1 MYMVCDKIFLM
12 KDNILNTEINQVITE
27 LKNYFSLEGLKEK
40 FNYEDFK
47 CKDSVELE
55 TSHEYLEE
63 FSKFL
68 SQGHQITIPSLMD
81 METLFV
87 ALDKGRVLSCP
98 ELYDI
103 GDLLSC
109 SQYLYD
115 MFYDKKEFYHLNDD
129 ALDLNPLVPLKRDLT
144 NSIDPDLTVS
154 DHASSKLRE
163 VRSELR
169 TVQHSL
175 TNIMNTYRNRYS
187 QYLSS
192 DVISL
197 KAGQEALPVKVSCK
211 GSVKGAVVSYSS
223 TGETVFMVPYEVID
237 LRNKYNSL
245 KQEEASEVMK
255 VLTDLSQKCAKQ
267 LSYLKKDY
275 SIIERFDRY
284 LASVRYGN
292 SFNGVISVLS
302 DNDLLLDGFF
312 HPLLKAEKVISNTI
326 ELGGKEP
333 LSLLITGPNAGGK
346 SILIKAVALSVCMDK
361 LGLLVPCHKEAKIPF
376 IDHVLFLGGDNQS
389 VMDNLST
396 FSSHLLGIKEITEK
410 ATKNSLV
417 IIDEVGEGTSPKD
430 GEAIGV
436 AILKYFEKVG
446 CYTLL
451 TSHFDGMKIYAASD
465 DKTLTGAMEFN
476 NNTLKPTYRLL
487 LHTTGKSYGILLARQ
502 MGLSKEIIDD
512 AVAFEK
518 ERSNRD
524 TDALMEKLT
533 EQVSINQ
540 KKERELENKKKDLD
554 KLLEKRQKAID
565 ALNEEKNS
573 IKMKAESKVERL
585 VEQRIAEINKIW
597 ESKQGKSDLSYSQI
611 SQAKGELKKIKV
623 ENEPSLNAIGKTIEL
638 TDLKVG
644 EKVEDEDGRIGTVME
659 IKKKEVL
666 LDMDGIRIRR
676 KIAGLKRAKLT
687 AKDVKPKKETYASID
702 SAILNLGPS
711 QGLEVNIIGLHVDEA
726 MRKVVSFLD
735 SARIHKY
742 SPVRI
747 IHGAGTFALKNAVW
761 KYLGNHKE
769 FVKEYRFG
777 GEGEGGLGA
786 TVVYLK

>member
-1 MYMVCDKIFLM
+1 M

-27 LKNYFSLEGLKEK
+27 LKAYFSLEGLKEK
-40 FNYEDFK
+40 FNYEDYK

-81 METLFV
+81 MESLFV

-192 DVISL
+192 DVISF

-245 KQEEASEVMK
+245 KQEETTEVMK

-267 LSYLKKDY
+267 LTYLKKDY

-284 LASVRYGN
+284 LGSVRYGN
-292 SFNGVISVLS
+292 SFNGVISELS
-302 DNDLLLDGFF
+302 DKDLLLDGFF
-312 HPLLKAEKVISNTI
+312 HPLLKAEKVITNTL

-396 FSSHLLGIKEITEK
+396 FSSHLLGIREITEK
-410 ATKNSLV
+410 ATNNSLV

-436 AILKYFEKVG
+436 AILKHFERVG
-446 CYTLL
+446 CFTLL

-533 EQVSINQ
+533 EQVSLNQ

-554 KLLEKRQKAID
+554 KLIEKRQKAID

-644 EKVEDEDGRIGTVME
+644 EKVEDEDGRVGTVME

-666 LDMDGIRIRR
+666 LDMDGLRIRR
-676 KIAGLKRAKLT
+676 KISGLKRAKLT
-687 AKDVKPKKETYASID
+687 AKDVKVKKETYASID

-711 QGLEVNIIGLHVDEA
+711 QGLEVNVIGLHVDEA

-747 IHGAGTFALKNAVW
+747 IHGVGTFALKNAVW
-761 KYLGNHKE
+761 KYLANHKE
-769 FVKEYRFG
+769 FVKEYRLG

>member
-1 MYMVCDKIFLM
+1 M

-192 DVISL
+192 DVISF

>member
-1 MYMVCDKIFLM
+1 M
-12 KDNILNTEINQVITE
+12 KDNILHTEIDQVITE
-27 LKNYFSLEGLKEK
+27 LKTYFSLEGLKGK
-40 FNYEDFK
+40 FNYEDYK

-68 SQGHQITIPSLMD
+68 TQGHQITIPSLMD
-81 METLFV
+81 MESLFI

-144 NSIDPDLTVS
+144 SSIDPDLTVS

-163 VRSELR
+163 VRSQLR

-192 DVISL
+192 DVISF
-197 KAGQEALPVKVSCK
+197 KGGQEALPIKVSCK
-211 GSVKGAVVSYSS
+211 GSVRGAVVSYSS

-275 SIIERFDRY
+275 EIIERFDRY
-284 LASVRYGN
+284 LGAVRYGN
-292 SFNGVISVLS
+292 SFNGTISVLS
-302 DNDLLLDGFF
+302 DKDLLLDGFF
-312 HPLLKAEKVISNTI
+312 HPLLKAEKVITNTI

-333 LSLLITGPNAGGK
+333 MSLLITGPNAGGK

-361 LGLLVPCHKEAKIPF
+361 LGLMVPCHKEAKIPF

-410 ATKNSLV
+410 ATENSLV

-436 AILKYFEKVG
+436 AILKYFERVG
-446 CYTLL
+446 CFSLL

-518 ERSNRD
+518 ERSDRD

-540 KKERELENKKKDLD
+540 KKERELEGKKKDLD

-573 IKMKAESKVERL
+573 IKMKAESKIERL

-597 ESKQGKSDLSYSQI
+597 ESKQGTSDLSYSQI

-623 ENEPSLNAIGKTIEL
+623 ENEPSLNTIGKVVEL

-644 EKVEDEDGRIGTVME
+644 EKVEDEDHRLGTVME

-666 LDMDGIRIRR
+666 LDMDGLRIRR
-676 KIAGLKRAKLT
+676 KIAGLKRARLT
-687 AKDVKPKKETYASID
+687 AKDVKVKKETYASID

-735 SARIHKY
+735 SARIHRY
-742 SPVRI
+742 TPVRI

-761 KYLGNHKE
+761 KYLANHKE
-769 FVKEYRFG
+769 FVKEYRLG

>member
-1 MYMVCDKIFLM
+1 M

-192 DVISL
+192 DVISF

-312 HPLLKAEKVISNTI
+312 HPLLKAEKVISNSI

-410 ATKNSLV
+410 ATENSLV

-761 KYLGNHKE
+761 KYLANHKE

>member
-1 MYMVCDKIFLM
+1 M
-12 KDNILNTEINQVITE
+12 KDNILNTEINQVIQE
-27 LKNYFSLEGLKEK
+27 LKSYFSLDGLKQK
-40 FNYEDFK
+40 FTYEDYK
-47 CKDSVELE
+47 AKDAVELE

-63 FSKFL
+63 FSRFL

-103 GDLLSC
+103 ADLLAC

-129 ALDLNPLVPLKRDLT
+129 ALDLNPLVPLKRDLVS
-144 NSIDPDLTVS
+144 SIDQDMTVS
-154 DHASSKLRE
+154 DNASSKLKE
-163 VRSELR
+163 VRTELR

-175 TNIMNTYRNRYS
+175 TNIMNTYRSKYS
-187 QYLSS
+187 MYLSS
-192 DVISL
+192 DVVSL
-197 KAGQEALPVKVSCK
+197 KGGQEALPIKISCK
-211 GSVKGAVVSYSS
+211 GSVRGAVISYSA

-245 KQEEASEVMK
+245 KQEESNEVMK
-255 VLTDLSQKCAKQ
+255 VLTDLSVKCAKQ
-267 LSYLKKDY
+267 LSYLRKDY
-275 SIIERFDRY
+275 AIIETFDRY

-292 SFNGVISVLS
+292 AFNGTISVLS
-302 DNDLLLDGFF
+302 DKDLLLDAFF
-312 HPLLKAEKVISNTI
+312 HPLLKAEKIISNAI
-326 ELGGKEP
+326 ELGGNEP

-361 LGLLVPCHKEAKIPF
+361 LGLMVPCHKEAKIPF
-376 IDHVLFLGGDNQS
+376 IDHVCFLGGDNQS

-396 FSSHLLGIKEITEK
+396 FSSHLLGIKEITET

-436 AILKYFEKVG
+436 AILKYFERVG
-446 CYTLL
+446 CFTLL
-451 TSHFDGMKIYAASD
+451 TSHFDGMKIYAAGD
-465 DKTLTGAMEFN
+465 EKTLTGAMEFN

-502 MGLSKEIIDD
+502 MGLSQEIIDD

-573 IKMKAESKVERL
+573 IKMKAESKIERL
-585 VEQRIAEINKIW
+585 VDQRIAEINKIW
-597 ESKQGKSDLSYSQI
+597 ESKQGKGDLSYSQI
-611 SQAKGELKKIKV
+611 SQAKGELKKIKIDD
-623 ENEPSLNAIGKTIEL
+623 EPSLSAVGKVVEL
-638 TDLKVG
+638 TDLKAG
-644 EKVEDEDGRIGTVME
+644 EKVEDEDGRVGTVME
-659 IKKKEVL
+659 VKKKEVL
-666 LDMDGIRIRR
+666 LDMDGLRIRR

-687 AKDVKPKKETYASID
+687 AKDVKVKKESYASID

-735 SARIHKY
+735 SARIHRY
-742 SPVRI
+742 TPVRI

-761 KYLGNHKE
+761 KYLSNHKE
-769 FVKEYRFG
+769 FVKDYRLG

>member
-1 MYMVCDKIFLM
+1 M
-12 KDNILNTEINQVITE
+12 KDNILHTEIDQVITE
-27 LKNYFSLEGLKEK
+27 LKTCFSLEGLKEK
-40 FNYEDFK
+40 FNYEDYK

-68 SQGHQITIPSLMD
+68 TQGHQITIPSLMD
-81 METLFV
+81 MESLFI

-144 NSIDPDLTVS
+144 SSIDPDLTVS

-163 VRSELR
+163 VRSQLR

-192 DVISL
+192 DVISF
-197 KAGQEALPVKVSCK
+197 KGGQEALPIKVSCK
-211 GSVKGAVVSYSS
+211 GSVRGAVVSYSS

-275 SIIERFDRY
+275 EIIERFDRY
-284 LASVRYGN
+284 LGAVRYGN
-292 SFNGVISVLS
+292 SFNGTISVLS
-302 DNDLLLDGFF
+302 DKDFLLDGFF
-312 HPLLKAEKVISNTI
+312 HPLLKAEKVITNTI

-333 LSLLITGPNAGGK
+333 MSLLITGPNAGGK

-361 LGLLVPCHKEAKIPF
+361 LGLMVPCHKEAKIPF

-410 ATKNSLV
+410 ATENSLV

-436 AILKYFEKVG
+436 AILKYFERVG
-446 CYTLL
+446 CFSLL

-518 ERSNRD
+518 ERSDRD

-540 KKERELENKKKDLD
+540 KKERELEGKKKDLD

-573 IKMKAESKVERL
+573 IKMKAESKIERL

-597 ESKQGKSDLSYSQI
+597 ESKQGTSDLSYSQI

-623 ENEPSLNAIGKTIEL
+623 ENEPSLNTIGKVVEL

-644 EKVEDEDGRIGTVME
+644 EKVEDEDHRLGTVME

-666 LDMDGIRIRR
+666 LDMDGLRIRR
-676 KIAGLKRAKLT
+676 KIAGLKRARLT
-687 AKDVKPKKETYASID
+687 AKDVKVKKETYASID

-735 SARIHKY
+735 SARIHRY
-742 SPVRI
+742 TPVRI

-761 KYLGNHKE
+761 KYLANHKE
-769 FVKEYRFG
+769 FVKEYRLG

>member
-1 MYMVCDKIFLM
+1 M

-27 LKNYFSLEGLKEK
+27 LKAYFSLEGLKEK
-40 FNYEDFK
+40 FNYEDYK

-55 TSHEYLEE
+55 ASHEYLEE

-81 METLFV
+81 MEALFV

-129 ALDLNPLVPLKRDLT
+129 ALDLNPLVSLKRDLT

-245 KQEEASEVMK
+245 KQEEATEVMK

-267 LSYLKKDY
+267 LTYLKKDY

-284 LASVRYGN
+284 LGSVRYGN
-292 SFNGVISVLS
+292 SFNGVISELS
-302 DNDLLLDGFF
+302 DKDLLLDGFF
-312 HPLLKAEKVISNTI
+312 HPLLKAEKVITNTL

-396 FSSHLLGIKEITEK
+396 FSSHLLGIREITEK
-410 ATKNSLV
+410 ATNNSLV

-436 AILKYFEKVG
+436 AILKYFERVG
-446 CYTLL
+446 CFTLL

-533 EQVSINQ
+533 EQVSLNQ

-554 KLLEKRQKAID
+554 KLIEKRQKAID

-644 EKVEDEDGRIGTVME
+644 EKVEDEDGRVGTVME

-666 LDMDGIRIRR
+666 LDMDGLRIRR
-676 KIAGLKRAKLT
+676 KISGLKRAKLT
-687 AKDVKPKKETYASID
+687 VNDVKVKKENYASID

-711 QGLEVNIIGLHVDEA
+711 QGLEVNVIGLHVDEA

-747 IHGAGTFALKNAVW
+747 IHGVGTFALKNAVW
-761 KYLGNHKE
+761 KYLANHKE
-769 FVKEYRFG
+769 FVKEYRLG

>member
-1 MYMVCDKIFLM
+1 M

-27 LKNYFSLEGLKEK
+27 LKAYFSLEGLKEK
-40 FNYEDFK
+40 FNYEDYK

-81 METLFV
+81 MESLFV

-192 DVISL
+192 DVISF

-245 KQEEASEVMK
+245 KQEETTEVMK

-267 LSYLKKDY
+267 LTYLKKDY

-284 LASVRYGN
+284 LGSVRYGN
-292 SFNGVISVLS
+292 SFNGVISELS
-302 DNDLLLDGFF
+302 DKDLLLDGFF
-312 HPLLKAEKVISNTI
+312 HPLLKAEKVITNTL

-396 FSSHLLGIKEITEK
+396 FSSHLLGIREITEK
-410 ATKNSLV
+410 ATNNSLV

-436 AILKYFEKVG
+436 AILKHFERVG
-446 CYTLL
+446 CFTLL

-533 EQVSINQ
+533 EQVSLNQ

-554 KLLEKRQKAID
+554 KLIEKRQKAID

-644 EKVEDEDGRIGTVME
+644 EKVEDEDGRVGTVME

-666 LDMDGIRIRR
+666 LDMDGLRIRR
-676 KIAGLKRAKLT
+676 KISGLKRAKLT
-687 AKDVKPKKETYASID
+687 VKDVKVKKETYASID

-711 QGLEVNIIGLHVDEA
+711 QGLEVNVIGLHVDEA

-747 IHGAGTFALKNAVW
+747 IHGVGTFALKNAVW
-761 KYLGNHKE
+761 KYLANHKE
-769 FVKEYRFG
+769 FVKEYRLG

>member
-1 MYMVCDKIFLM
+1 M
-12 KDNILNTEINQVITE
+12 KDNILNTEINQVVAE
-27 LKNYFSLEGLKEK
+27 LKAYFSLEGLKEK
-40 FNYEDFK
+40 FNFEDYK

-81 METLFV
+81 MDSLFV

-144 NSIDPDLTVS
+144 TSIDPDLTVS

-187 QYLSS
+187 AYLSS
-192 DVISL
+192 DVVSL
-197 KAGQEALPVKVSCK
+197 KGGQEALPIKISCK

-267 LSYLKKDY
+267 LTYLKKDY
-275 SIIERFDRY
+275 EIIERFDRY
-284 LASVRYGN
+284 LGSVRYGN
-292 SFNGVISVLS
+292 SFNGTISVLS
-302 DNDLLLDGFF
+302 QRDILLDGFF
-312 HPLLKAEKVISNTI
+312 HPLLKAEKVISNTL

-346 SILIKAVALSVCMDK
+346 SILIKAVALSVCMDQ
-361 LGLLVPCHKEAKIPF
+361 LGLMVPCHKEAKIPF

-410 ATKNSLV
+410 ATNNSLV

-436 AILKYFEKVG
+436 AILKYFERVG

-487 LHTTGKSYGILLARQ
+487 LNTTGKSYGILLARQ

-518 ERSNRD
+518 ERSDRD

-540 KKERELENKKKDLD
+540 KKERELEGKKKDLD

-585 VEQRIAEINKIW
+585 VEQRITEINKIW
-597 ESKQGKSDLSYSQI
+597 ESKQGKGDLSYSQI

-623 ENEPSLNAIGKTIEL
+623 ENEPSLNSIGKVVEL

-644 EKVEDEDGRIGTVME
+644 EKVEDEDGHLGTVME

-666 LDMDGIRIRR
+666 LDMDGLRIRR

-687 AKDVKPKKETYASID
+687 AKDVKVKKETYASID

-735 SARIHKY
+735 SARIHHY
-742 SPVRI
+742 TPVRI

-761 KYLGNHKE
+761 KYLSNHKE
-769 FVKEYRFG
+769 FVNEYRLG

>member
-1 MYMVCDKIFLM
+1 
-12 KDNILNTEINQVITE
+12 
-27 LKNYFSLEGLKEK
+27 
-40 FNYEDFK
+40 
-47 CKDSVELE
+47 
-55 TSHEYLEE
+55 
-63 FSKFL
+63 
-68 SQGHQITIPSLMD
+68 
-81 METLFV
+81 
-87 ALDKGRVLSCP
+87 
-98 ELYDI
+98 
-103 GDLLSC
+103 
-109 SQYLYD
+109 
-115 MFYDKKEFYHLNDD
+115 
-129 ALDLNPLVPLKRDLT
+129 
-144 NSIDPDLTVS
+144 
-154 DHASSKLRE
+154 
-163 VRSELR
+163 
-169 TVQHSL
+169 
-175 TNIMNTYRNRYS
+175 
-187 QYLSS
+187 
-192 DVISL
+192 
-197 KAGQEALPVKVSCK
+197 
-211 GSVKGAVVSYSS
+211 
-223 TGETVFMVPYEVID
+223 MVPYEVID

-312 HPLLKAEKVISNTI
+312 HPLLKAEKVISNSI

-597 ESKQGKSDLSYSQI
+597 ESKQVRVIFPIHRFLRQ
-611 SQAKGELKKIKV
+611 KV
-623 ENEPSLNAIGKTIEL
+623 S
-638 TDLKVG
+638 
-644 EKVEDEDGRIGTVME
+644 
-659 IKKKEVL
+659 
-666 LDMDGIRIRR
+666 
-676 KIAGLKRAKLT
+676 
-687 AKDVKPKKETYASID
+687 
-702 SAILNLGPS
+702 
-711 QGLEVNIIGLHVDEA
+711 
-726 MRKVVSFLD
+726 
-735 SARIHKY
+735 
-742 SPVRI
+742 
-747 IHGAGTFALKNAVW
+747 
-761 KYLGNHKE
+761 
-769 FVKEYRFG
+769 
-777 GEGEGGLGA
+777 
-786 TVVYLK
+786 

>member
-1 MYMVCDKIFLM
+1 M

-27 LKNYFSLEGLKEK
+27 LKAYFSLEGLKEK
-40 FNYEDFK
+40 FNYEDYK

-81 METLFV
+81 MESLFV

-192 DVISL
+192 DVISF

-245 KQEEASEVMK
+245 KQEEATEVMK

-267 LSYLKKDY
+267 LTYLKKDY

-284 LASVRYGN
+284 LGSVRYGN
-292 SFNGVISVLS
+292 SFNGVISELS
-302 DNDLLLDGFF
+302 DKDLLLDGFF
-312 HPLLKAEKVISNTI
+312 HPLLKAEKVITNTL

-361 LGLLVPCHKEAKIPF
+361 LGLMVPCHKEAKIPF

-396 FSSHLLGIKEITEK
+396 FSSHLLGIREITEK
-410 ATKNSLV
+410 ATNNSLV

-436 AILKYFEKVG
+436 AILKHFERVG
-446 CYTLL
+446 CFTLL

-533 EQVSINQ
+533 EQVSLNQ

-554 KLLEKRQKAID
+554 KLIEKRQKAID

-573 IKMKAESKVERL
+573 IKMKAESKVDRL

-644 EKVEDEDGRIGTVME
+644 EKVEDEDGRVGTVME

-666 LDMDGIRIRR
+666 LDMDGLRIRR
-676 KIAGLKRAKLT
+676 KISGLKRAKLT
-687 AKDVKPKKETYASID
+687 VKDVKVKKETYASID

-711 QGLEVNIIGLHVDEA
+711 QGLEVNVIGLHVDEA

-747 IHGAGTFALKNAVW
+747 IHGVGTFALKNAVW
-761 KYLGNHKE
+761 KYLANHKE
-769 FVKEYRFG
+769 FVKEYRLG

>member
-1 MYMVCDKIFLM
+1 M

-192 DVISL
+192 DVISF

-312 HPLLKAEKVISNTI
+312 HPLLKAEKVISNSI

-761 KYLGNHKE
+761 KYLANHKE